1 MSMVQAPTPNFVE
14 QLQDDPLIELEWRRG
29 LFGKTREESARRDG
43 GGGRYNYRLRPEQ
56 RVKNAQRIPQ
66 AVVKIIPGGGC
77 SGRGQLTAQLNY
89 LSRDGDLELEE
100 GYRDFR
106 NPIWDTDGIRDTA
119 TRWAMDWED
128 AMSRDGRT
136 ARAKN
141 KTFHMLISY
150 PEGTDPETAK
160 EAADK
165 FADRLCHSGE
175 FGDEWRNVRAWHT
188 DRTHPHMHLVI
199 DRLGESGR
207 MMQIHPAKPINPK
220 RLRALQVDTAAE
232 YGLAL
237 NDTPRVSRG
246 HRELGLSSAEHRLEE
261 RGQRM
266 DRSYPRL
273 QYSMVVEGYAEL
285 SINQEVKELKALA
298 QEYRDTAPFSKR
310 LDAMA
315 LEEAAE
321 TLTHGGTLTGP
332 SLRDEELDREQERDP
347 ARQHEQER
355 ELAREREKS
364 PFLFR
369 SMTVQEIERELMGIQ
384 DEKAPEPTPDSER
397 REPINAIKKKPAQTF
412 RPMSI
417 EEIERDLMGGTD
429 ERPFTRRSERDAPD
443 PSVWDQLD
451 KLARWQREDERRE
464 PERDRNEPLETQMD
478 EHHATRNYRF
488 AIGTDI
494 DSTAAEPKVP
504 VEQLGREDRKPTFD
518 EFMAQLEVQERETWE
533 NDRKLVASLLDDIEI
548 EQIRSLEYV
557 PNADTFFEQIDGRI
571 DQLTKAEKKRARD
584 LGIDDERTRDQ
595 GYGLSYGF

>member
-1 MSMVQAPTPNFVE
+1 MSRVQTPVPEFIE

-29 LFGKTREESARRDG
+29 LFGKMRGESTRRDG

-56 RVKNAQRIPQ
+56 RVKNAQKIPQ

-100 GYRDFR
+100 GYREFR
-106 NPIWDTDGIRDTA
+106 NPIWDTDDIRDTA

-141 KTFHMLISY
+141 KTFHMLILY

-160 EAADK
+160 DAADK

-175 FGDEWRNVRAWHT
+175 FGDEWRNIRAWHT
-188 DRTHPHMHLVI
+188 DRAHPHMHLII

-246 HRELGLSSAEHRLEE
+246 HRELGLSSPEHRLEE

-266 DRSYPRL
+266 DRSSRRH

-298 QEYRDTAPFSKR
+298 QEYR
-310 LDAMA
+310 
-315 LEEAAE
+315 
-321 TLTHGGTLTGP
+321 GGSVCL
-332 SLRDEELDREQERDP
+332 
-347 ARQHEQER
+347 
-355 ELAREREKS
+355 
-364 PFLFR
+364 
-369 SMTVQEIERELMGIQ
+369 
-384 DEKAPEPTPDSER
+384 
-397 REPINAIKKKPAQTF
+397 N
-412 RPMSI
+412 SI
-417 EEIERDLMGGTD
+417 ECFLKWISALVMPPPG
-429 ERPFTRRSERDAPD
+429 
-443 PSVWDQLD
+443 
-451 KLARWQREDERRE
+451 LASA
-464 PERDRNEPLETQMD
+464 
-478 EHHATRNYRF
+478 H
-488 AIGTDI
+488 
-494 DSTAAEPKVP
+494 
-504 VEQLGREDRKPTFD
+504 
-518 EFMAQLEVQERETWE
+518 
-533 NDRKLVASLLDDIEI
+533 
-548 EQIRSLEYV
+548 
-557 PNADTFFEQIDGRI
+557 
-571 DQLTKAEKKRARD
+571 
-584 LGIDDERTRDQ
+584 
-595 GYGLSYGF
+595 

>member
-14 QLQDDPLIELEWRRG
+14 QLEDDPWIEMGWRRG

-100 GYRDFR
+100 GYREFR
-106 NPIWDTDGIRDTA
+106 NPIWDTDDIRDTA

-136 ARAKN
+136 ARANN

-150 PEGTDPETAK
+150 PEGTDSETAK
-160 EAADK
+160 DAADK

-175 FGDEWRNVRAWHT
+175 FGDEWRNIRAWHT
-188 DRTHPHMHLVI
+188 DRAHPHMHLII

-207 MMQIHPAKPINPK
+207 MMPIHPAKEINPK

-266 DRSYPRL
+266 DRSSRRH

-298 QEYRDTAPFSKR
+298 QEYR
-310 LDAMA
+310 
-315 LEEAAE
+315 
-321 TLTHGGTLTGP
+321 GGSVCL
-332 SLRDEELDREQERDP
+332 
-347 ARQHEQER
+347 
-355 ELAREREKS
+355 
-364 PFLFR
+364 
-369 SMTVQEIERELMGIQ
+369 
-384 DEKAPEPTPDSER
+384 
-397 REPINAIKKKPAQTF
+397 N
-412 RPMSI
+412 SI
-417 EEIERDLMGGTD
+417 ECFLKWISALVMPPPG
-429 ERPFTRRSERDAPD
+429 
-443 PSVWDQLD
+443 
-451 KLARWQREDERRE
+451 LASA
-464 PERDRNEPLETQMD
+464 
-478 EHHATRNYRF
+478 H
-488 AIGTDI
+488 
-494 DSTAAEPKVP
+494 
-504 VEQLGREDRKPTFD
+504 
-518 EFMAQLEVQERETWE
+518 
-533 NDRKLVASLLDDIEI
+533 
-548 EQIRSLEYV
+548 
-557 PNADTFFEQIDGRI
+557 
-571 DQLTKAEKKRARD
+571 
-584 LGIDDERTRDQ
+584 
-595 GYGLSYGF
+595 